1 MRLVGEARAQY
12 QTDINLLGIA
22 PYAVVEEGEVL
33 LQASGVGFG
42 KAVYNRFQA
51 SEPYPEAT
59 SKLEKKSLLDRNHSH
74 FILVESL
81 NAEDKAK
88 PWKHRYGEET
98 IFRTRL
104 EMLIKRG
111 PDVPIL
117 LVCVQGGP
125 GSVKA
130 VLDAAKQGKSCL
142 LVNGSGRAADLMSDA
157 VKLCLPVGHADH
169 IKRGDFDQRQKAM
182 CEYFERSYG
191 IRYESD
197 AWSLVARVGQEPQH
211 SIEENT
217 SWDRFWKMYDMVV
230 TQPKLIHELFT
241 LANSGKC
248 WIFDLNIEHRKGEF
262 KESMLQCLLAE
273 VEQELQIDVGVGD
286 SNRLRS
292 ALERKL
298 DLAIKFQSPSDVSNI
313 IKNAWKDMKLKHY
326 IPELVED
333 SLISALQAST
343 VSVVEVLLQEVPYL
357 EFLMITVKTLVLAF
371 SDQYTEHDSKQAAQ
385 ARRSLRL
392 VNSVIPKRKI
402 AKLEEP
408 ATSAIRE
415 GAQRKKDYQQWP
427 LLDGTHPTD
436 ISIFQNIRHRSYPAV
451 EDIISELLEKQQ
463 DLEVEFR
470 LHCHPSFTYQLG
482 ADGPFADLFLS
493 SILFLKLDLADLIWR
508 YWIPDV
514 NKAEVFWT
522 ESINPI
528 VYAIT
533 AAFYLRRLSKK
544 ERNASKKE
552 HLVSRADAFEG
563 SAVKV
568 YQKAVANE
576 RADQS
581 VWGSASAANVRTR
594 IFRGKTLVDLAVM
607 SNSQSFLES
616 CCAGTI
622 VDSFRGDLDTSTSF
636 ITIIMGT
643 ILFGLPAMPKGWG
656 VYFRHKANEF
666 MCKSPEPAA
675 QRIDQKMWDAFDRLG
690 SFLAS
695 PIVIFVANGVEYLVL
710 TSCFTFLIMPGNKHS
725 LQPHEIHYFEYVL
738 LGHYLSTV
746 VREISQL
753 LLEGVVEYFASIWNI
768 MEIGAIVAYV
778 VGFFQHVY
786 CQHHADTC
794 NDVVFNPAMI
804 GYSTP
809 FVSFRFSYCLCLFF
823 TYLRL
828 LQFLLAC
835 KNVGVLV
842 WIIFEMLIDILKFEL
857 VYFIF
862 LISLAILILGTTL
875 PQALKDTCLVDYEQL
890 DSYNYVTCYSIW
902 WIYRTMLMSWGDF
915 HIEEMT
921 SDASILFFI
930 MAYIV
935 LNIILLNL
943 LIALMS
949 DTYQSLRATSS
960 RLWLLDIYLIT
971 KEYSRID
978 LALPSPLN
986 VFSTAVHLLGF
997 FRQVSKISKDL
1008 ERMYSSSGGKQSSL
1022 IPPGLL
1028 DWHLSTLHVGQMIR
1042 ALMHCKNPFVLTNEQ
1057 VNDILTLNSL
1067 KVVTVQRGEQ
1077 SRNKLLTSIAIM
1089 AEAKQQVCDVG

>member
-1 MRLVGEARAQY
+1 MNESEGRNTLGGGMPAAVPVALGEVGYAGAEDVSALNKAPSSLALSKFDWSLEDMSSPARYMIVSDEDLNGGEVVSKVFEAMKGSADWESLTSPGIVVSITGEVSDFELSFRSKELILRELVDSIKHLKPLIVTGGTHNGIMRLVGEARAQY

-33 LQASGVGFG
+33 LQVPARDWNASGVGFG

-104 EMLIKRG
+104 EMHIKRG

-436 ISIFQNIRHRSYPAV
+436 ISMFQNIRHRSYPAV

-581 VWGSASAANVRTR
+581 VWGSASVSTR
-594 IFRGKTLVDLAVM
+594 V
-607 SNSQSFLES
+607 
-616 CCAGTI
+616 CCATF
-622 VDSFRGDLDTSTSF
+622 S
-636 ITIIMGT
+636 
-643 ILFGLPAMPKGWG
+643 
-656 VYFRHKANEF
+656 
-666 MCKSPEPAA
+666 
-675 QRIDQKMWDAFDRLG
+675 
-690 SFLAS
+690 
-695 PIVIFVANGVEYLVL
+695 VI
-710 TSCFTFLIMPGNKHS
+710 
-725 LQPHEIHYFEYVL
+725 
-738 LGHYLSTV
+738 
-746 VREISQL
+746 
-753 LLEGVVEYFASIWNI
+753 
-768 MEIGAIVAYV
+768 
-778 VGFFQHVY
+778 
-786 CQHHADTC
+786 
-794 NDVVFNPAMI
+794 
-804 GYSTP
+804 
-809 FVSFRFSYCLCLFF
+809 
-823 TYLRL
+823 
-828 LQFLLAC
+828 
-835 KNVGVLV
+835 
-842 WIIFEMLIDILKFEL
+842 
-857 VYFIF
+857 
-862 LISLAILILGTTL
+862 
-875 PQALKDTCLVDYEQL
+875 
-890 DSYNYVTCYSIW
+890 
-902 WIYRTMLMSWGDF
+902 
-915 HIEEMT
+915 
-921 SDASILFFI
+921 
-930 MAYIV
+930 
-935 LNIILLNL
+935 
-943 LIALMS
+943 
-949 DTYQSLRATSS
+949 ATSAAGC
-960 RLWLLDIYLIT
+960 
-971 KEYSRID
+971 EC
-978 LALPSPLN
+978 AN
-986 VFSTAVHLLGF
+986 
-997 FRQVSKISKDL
+997 
-1008 ERMYSSSGGKQSSL
+1008 
-1022 IPPGLL
+1022 
-1028 DWHLSTLHVGQMIR
+1028 
-1042 ALMHCKNPFVLTNEQ
+1042 
-1057 VNDILTLNSL
+1057 
-1067 KVVTVQRGEQ
+1067 
-1077 SRNKLLTSIAIM
+1077 
-1089 AEAKQQVCDVG
+1089 